1 MTIADKQGKTRERR
15 FVMLRRDNEE
25 GGEQK
30 YFVYFQRPR
39 DVERTTFLVFKN
51 PNADDARWIYVPA
64 LDLVKPI
71 SATDKRS
78 SFVGSDFS
86 YEDVSGRHWSQDKH
100 ELLETTVIDGRSAYV
115 VRSIPRDDEGYAER
129 ISYIDQQQLLPI
141 REEYRDAKGQL
152 VKLFE
157 ALQTEE
163 VDGVLTITKRRMSA
177 PLKGTATLIVFE
189 SIDYDVGLEDALFV
203 ERTLKS
209 PPRELI
215 AGE

>member
-1 MTIADKQGKTRERR
+1 
-15 FVMLRRDNEE
+15 MLRRDVQE

-51 PNADDARWIYVPA
+51 PSADDARWIYVPS

-71 SATDKRS
+71 SANDKRS

-86 YEDVSGRHWSQDKH
+86 YEDVSGRHWSEDKH
-100 ELLETTVIDGRSAYV
+100 ELLEPKVLDGRSV
-115 VRSIPRDDEGYAER
+115 HVLKSVPLGDEGYAER
-129 ISYIDQQQLLPI
+129 RSYVDQERMLPL
-141 REEYRDAKGQL
+141 REEYLDAKGQV

-157 ALQTEE
+157 ALEFDE
-163 VDGVLTITKRRMSA
+163 VDGVLTITKRRMSS
-177 PLKGTATLIVFE
+177 PPKGSSTEIVFE
-189 SIDYDVGLEDALFV
+189 AIDYDIGLEDALFA